1 MPFYLILLIK
11 YPIKVIPGSG
21 DVQGVCINYIFI
33 YFEKKYLPGWFYNLH
48 SQQHCINE
56 SVFL

>member
-1 MPFYLILLIK
+1 MPFYRILLIK

-33 YFEKKYLPGWFYNLH
+33 YFEKNTFQDGFITYILN
-48 SQQHCINE
+48 NTA
-56 SVFL
+56 